1 MIMFLFDDVVIGE
14 IYEMYEKLF
23 FWGWL
28 NFNGCLIIMIMFVF
42 YNFMDYKLVWFLF
55 WKGYEIVVYSVIYRI
70 LIMFWKQVLYN

>member
-1 MIMFLFDDVVIGE
+1 MFLFDDVVIGE

-42 YNFMDYKLVWFLF
+42 YNFMDYKLV
-55 WKGYEIVVYSVIYRI
+55 
-70 LIMFWKQVLYN
+70 